1 MGAAL
6 GRPDKE
12 TWAVVGDGG
21 LQMTIQE
28 MLTTVVDHIPVKICL
43 MDNKKLGM
51 IRQWQEIVYGGNYH
65 SSDLPA
71 PQWDKLAEAY
81 GMPTFKASSPEQV
94 DDAIRSAQQHGG
106 PALVWCEIE
115 QTQNVLPMMPAGKG
129 LSDLIDDMGQDKPPP
144 ADADDTADEA
154 PGGRDERGHRGHDGG
169 GPVAMAM
176 NDPIAAPAKHAAKE
190 RYVPGSGQ
198 THRHVLVVLVNN
210 QPGVLNR
217 VSSMVRSR
225 NFNIES
231 LAVGHTER
239 PDISR
244 MTITLRGDDFAVEQ
258 MGKQLYRLI
267 DVLKVQD
274 LPESG
279 VVEHELALIKVRATE
294 SKRSEIL
301 RIIELYKG
309 RVLDVGPET
318 VIIEHSGTEQ
328 EIDSLVALLGGFGIK
343 EMVRTGTIALGRGSG
358 AIDLDAILRAGPE
371 PATVPTRDSDTK

>member
-1 MGAAL
+1 
-6 GRPDKE
+6 
-12 TWAVVGDGG
+12 
-21 LQMTIQE
+21 
-28 MLTTVVDHIPVKICL
+28 
-43 MDNKKLGM
+43 
-51 IRQWQEIVYGGNYH
+51 
-65 SSDLPA
+65 
-71 PQWDKLAEAY
+71 
-81 GMPTFKASSPEQV
+81 
-94 DDAIRSAQQHGG
+94 
-106 PALVWCEIE
+106 
-115 QTQNVLPMMPAGKG
+115 
-129 LSDLIDDMGQDKPPP
+129 
-144 ADADDTADEA
+144 
-154 PGGRDERGHRGHDGG
+154 
-169 GPVAMAM
+169 MAM
-176 NDPIAAPAKHAAKE
+176 NDPISAPAKQASNQ

-244 MTITLRGDDFAVEQ
+244 MTVTLRGDDFAVEQ

-343 EMVRTGTIALGRGSG
+343 EMVRTGTIALSRGTG
-358 AIDLDAILRAGPE
+358 AIDLDANLRAGPE
-371 PATVPTRDSDTK
+371 PATPPTTTTRQDQ

>member
-1 MGAAL
+1 
-6 GRPDKE
+6 
-12 TWAVVGDGG
+12 
-21 LQMTIQE
+21 
-28 MLTTVVDHIPVKICL
+28 

-81 GMPTFKASSPEQV
+81 GMPTFRASSPEQV
-94 DDAIRSAQQHGG
+94 DEAIRAAQAYDG
-106 PALVWCEIE
+106 PALVWFEIE

-129 LSDLIDDMGQDKPPP
+129 LSDLIDDMGQDRHRRR
-144 ADADDTADEA
+144 
-154 PGGRDERGHRGHDGG
+154 GRRCDRGHGRG
-169 GPVAMAM
+169 GPVGMAM
-176 NDPIAAPAKHAAKE
+176 NDPIAAPAKNATKA

-294 SKRSEIL
+294 SKRGEIL

-358 AIDLDAILRAGPE
+358 AIDLEAILRAGPE
-371 PATVPTRDSDTK
+371 PATVPTRDATNE

>member
-1 MGAAL
+1 
-6 GRPDKE
+6 
-12 TWAVVGDGG
+12 
-21 LQMTIQE
+21 
-28 MLTTVVDHIPVKICL
+28 
-43 MDNKKLGM
+43 
-51 IRQWQEIVYGGNYH
+51 
-65 SSDLPA
+65 
-71 PQWDKLAEAY
+71 
-81 GMPTFKASSPEQV
+81 
-94 DDAIRSAQQHGG
+94 
-106 PALVWCEIE
+106 
-115 QTQNVLPMMPAGKG
+115 
-129 LSDLIDDMGQDKPPP
+129 
-144 ADADDTADEA
+144 
-154 PGGRDERGHRGHDGG
+154 
-169 GPVAMAM
+169 MAM
-176 NDPIAAPAKHAAKE
+176 NDPISAPAKHTAKS
-190 RYVPGSGQ
+190 RYVPGTGKDL
-198 THRHVLVVLVNN
+198 HRHVLVVLVNN

-244 MTITLRGDDFAVEQ
+244 MTVTLRGDDFAVEQ
-258 MGKQLYRLI
+258 MGKQLYRLV

-328 EIDSLVALLGGFGIK
+328 EIDSLIALLGGFGIK

-371 PATVPTRDSDTK
+371 PVAIPARDTDTK

>member
-1 MGAAL
+1 
-6 GRPDKE
+6 
-12 TWAVVGDGG
+12 
-21 LQMTIQE
+21 
-28 MLTTVVDHIPVKICL
+28 
-43 MDNKKLGM
+43 
-51 IRQWQEIVYGGNYH
+51 
-65 SSDLPA
+65 
-71 PQWDKLAEAY
+71 
-81 GMPTFKASSPEQV
+81 
-94 DDAIRSAQQHGG
+94 
-106 PALVWCEIE
+106 
-115 QTQNVLPMMPAGKG
+115 
-129 LSDLIDDMGQDKPPP
+129 
-144 ADADDTADEA
+144 
-154 PGGRDERGHRGHDGG
+154 
-169 GPVAMAM
+169 MAM
-176 NDPIAAPAKHAAKE
+176 NDPISAPAKHTAKQ

-198 THRHVLVVLVNN
+198 TQRHVLVVLVNN

-244 MTITLRGDDFAVEQ
+244 MTVTLRGDDFAVEQ

-294 SKRSEIL
+294 SKRGEIL

-358 AIDLDAILRAGPE
+358 AIDLESILRAGPE
-371 PATVPTRDSDTK
+371 PAIVPTTQTTTE

>member
-1 MGAAL
+1 MA
-6 GRPDKE
+6 
-12 TWAVVGDGG
+12 
-21 LQMTIQE
+21 
-28 MLTTVVDHIPVKICL
+28 
-43 MDNKKLGM
+43 
-51 IRQWQEIVYGGNYH
+51 
-65 SSDLPA
+65 
-71 PQWDKLAEAY
+71 
-81 GMPTFKASSPEQV
+81 
-94 DDAIRSAQQHGG
+94 
-106 PALVWCEIE
+106 
-115 QTQNVLPMMPAGKG
+115 
-129 LSDLIDDMGQDKPPP
+129 
-144 ADADDTADEA
+144 
-154 PGGRDERGHRGHDGG
+154 
-169 GPVAMAM
+169 AM
-176 NDPIAAPAKHAAKE
+176 NDPIAAPDKDAPKS

-244 MTITLRGDDFAVEQ
+244 MTVTLRGDDFAVEQ

-279 VVEHELALIKVRATE
+279 VDEHELALIKVRATE
-294 SKRSEIL
+294 SMRGEIL

-328 EIDSLVALLGGFGIK
+328 EIDSLIALLGGFGIK

-371 PATVPTRDSDTK
+371 PATTPNQ

>member
-1 MGAAL
+1 
-6 GRPDKE
+6 
-12 TWAVVGDGG
+12 
-21 LQMTIQE
+21 
-28 MLTTVVDHIPVKICL
+28 
-43 MDNKKLGM
+43 
-51 IRQWQEIVYGGNYH
+51 
-65 SSDLPA
+65 
-71 PQWDKLAEAY
+71 
-81 GMPTFKASSPEQV
+81 
-94 DDAIRSAQQHGG
+94 
-106 PALVWCEIE
+106 
-115 QTQNVLPMMPAGKG
+115 
-129 LSDLIDDMGQDKPPP
+129 
-144 ADADDTADEA
+144 
-154 PGGRDERGHRGHDGG
+154 
-169 GPVAMAM
+169 MAM
-176 NDPIAAPAKHAAKE
+176 NDPIAAPDRNAAKA

-294 SKRSEIL
+294 SRRSEVL

-309 RVLDVGPET
+309 RVLDVGPESL
-318 VIIEHSGTEQ
+318 IIEHSGTEQ

-343 EMVRTGTIALGRGSG
+343 EMVRTGTVALSRGSG
-358 AIDLDAILRAGPE
+358 AIDLEAILRAGPE
-371 PATVPTRDSDTK
+371 PATSPKQTSATEEREA

>member
-1 MGAAL
+1 
-6 GRPDKE
+6 
-12 TWAVVGDGG
+12 
-21 LQMTIQE
+21 
-28 MLTTVVDHIPVKICL
+28 
-43 MDNKKLGM
+43 
-51 IRQWQEIVYGGNYH
+51 
-65 SSDLPA
+65 
-71 PQWDKLAEAY
+71 
-81 GMPTFKASSPEQV
+81 
-94 DDAIRSAQQHGG
+94 
-106 PALVWCEIE
+106 
-115 QTQNVLPMMPAGKG
+115 
-129 LSDLIDDMGQDKPPP
+129 
-144 ADADDTADEA
+144 
-154 PGGRDERGHRGHDGG
+154 
-169 GPVAMAM
+169 MAM
-176 NDPIAAPAKHAAKE
+176 NDPISAPAKHAAKE

-294 SKRSEIL
+294 SKRGEIL

-371 PATVPTRDSDTK
+371 PAVVPARQHATE

>member
-1 MGAAL
+1 
-6 GRPDKE
+6 
-12 TWAVVGDGG
+12 
-21 LQMTIQE
+21 
-28 MLTTVVDHIPVKICL
+28 
-43 MDNKKLGM
+43 
-51 IRQWQEIVYGGNYH
+51 
-65 SSDLPA
+65 
-71 PQWDKLAEAY
+71 
-81 GMPTFKASSPEQV
+81 
-94 DDAIRSAQQHGG
+94 
-106 PALVWCEIE
+106 
-115 QTQNVLPMMPAGKG
+115 
-129 LSDLIDDMGQDKPPP
+129 
-144 ADADDTADEA
+144 
-154 PGGRDERGHRGHDGG
+154 
-169 GPVAMAM
+169 MAM
-176 NDPIAAPAKHAAKE
+176 NDPISAPAKHAAKE

-244 MTITLRGDDFAVEQ
+244 MTVTLRGDDFAVEQ

-371 PATVPTRDSDTK
+371 PATVPTRDAATE

>member
-1 MGAAL
+1 MA
-6 GRPDKE
+6 
-12 TWAVVGDGG
+12 
-21 LQMTIQE
+21 
-28 MLTTVVDHIPVKICL
+28 
-43 MDNKKLGM
+43 
-51 IRQWQEIVYGGNYH
+51 
-65 SSDLPA
+65 
-71 PQWDKLAEAY
+71 
-81 GMPTFKASSPEQV
+81 
-94 DDAIRSAQQHGG
+94 
-106 PALVWCEIE
+106 
-115 QTQNVLPMMPAGKG
+115 
-129 LSDLIDDMGQDKPPP
+129 
-144 ADADDTADEA
+144 
-154 PGGRDERGHRGHDGG
+154 
-169 GPVAMAM
+169 AM
-176 NDPIAAPAKHAAKE
+176 NDPIAAPEKDQPKS

-198 THRHVLVVLVNN
+198 RHRHVLVVLVNN

-258 MGKQLYRLI
+258 MSKQLYRLI

-274 LPESG
+274 LPETG
-279 VVEHELALIKVRATE
+279 VVEHELALIKVMATE
-294 SKRSEIL
+294 SKRGEIL

-328 EIDSLVALLGGFGIK
+328 EIDSLVALLGGFGIR

-358 AIDLDAILRAGPE
+358 AIDLEAILRAGPE
-371 PATVPTRDSDTK
+371 PATTQPKLTNAQSK

>member
-1 MGAAL
+1 MA
-6 GRPDKE
+6 
-12 TWAVVGDGG
+12 
-21 LQMTIQE
+21 
-28 MLTTVVDHIPVKICL
+28 
-43 MDNKKLGM
+43 
-51 IRQWQEIVYGGNYH
+51 
-65 SSDLPA
+65 
-71 PQWDKLAEAY
+71 
-81 GMPTFKASSPEQV
+81 
-94 DDAIRSAQQHGG
+94 
-106 PALVWCEIE
+106 
-115 QTQNVLPMMPAGKG
+115 
-129 LSDLIDDMGQDKPPP
+129 
-144 ADADDTADEA
+144 
-154 PGGRDERGHRGHDGG
+154 
-169 GPVAMAM
+169 AM
-176 NDPIAAPAKHAAKE
+176 NDPIAAPAKSTEKV

-244 MTITLRGDDFAVEQ
+244 MTITLRGDNFAVEQ
-258 MGKQLYRLI
+258 MSKQLYRLI

-274 LPESG
+274 LPETG
-279 VVEHELALIKVRATE
+279 VVEHELALIKVMATE
-294 SKRSEIL
+294 SKRGEIL

-358 AIDLDAILRAGPE
+358 AIDIDAILRAGPE
-371 PATVPTRDSDTK
+371 PATTPTK